1 MELYSSAYLCTT
13 KRFEKLSSPVLK
25 DEKGVLVPEG
35 MMEPKTRLL
44 DHMRN
49 VMRLKHMS
57 LRTEE
62 AYVSWVKRFI
72 LYRLYG

>member
-1 MELYSSAYLCTT
+1 
-13 KRFEKLSSPVLK
+13 
-25 DEKGVLVPEG
+25 
-35 MMEPKTRLL
+35 MEPRIKLL

-49 VMRLKHMS
+49 VMRLKHLS

-72 LYRLYG
+72 LFHYKRHPSEMGADDIRAFLTHLAVQGNVAASTPNGA